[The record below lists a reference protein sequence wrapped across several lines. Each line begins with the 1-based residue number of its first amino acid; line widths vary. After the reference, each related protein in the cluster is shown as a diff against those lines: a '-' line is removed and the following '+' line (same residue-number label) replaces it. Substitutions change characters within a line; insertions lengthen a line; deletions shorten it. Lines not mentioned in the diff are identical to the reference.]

1 MPNDN
6 YDKVFALVKNKGPV
20 LPVQVVKEIGGNTF
34 FAGAILSQLV
44 DAKKIHLSFAKIGSS
59 PVYYADGQEAK
70 LQDLYKYLHEK
81 EQKAFDLLK
90 EEGILRDDIL
100 EPVMRVALRN
110 IKDFAVPLEV
120 TVNGDNYLFWKWYL
134 LPEEDM
140 KNKINDVL
148 EKTLK
153 REEIKPKEILE
164 HKTET
169 VAQEQLHHEI
179 QAHIEFEK
187 EEPVREI
194 PKKIVEEIKKEKEIV
209 FVSDKDEFMKKIHKY
224 FEDNKIKILNC
235 SIIKKNSEIDFII
248 EVPSAVGSLEYFC
261 KCRNKK
267 RCNEGD
273 LSMAYLQGQLK
284 KLPVLMIAAGDITKR
299 ASEMLS
305 KDFKNMVV
313 KSLK

>member
-6 YDKVFALVKNKGPV
+6 YEKVLALVKNKGPI

-59 PVYYADGQEAK
+59 PVYYVTGQEEK

-81 EQKAFDLLK
+81 EQKAFDMLK
-90 EEGILRDDIL
+90 KEGVLRDDSL
-100 EPVMRVALRN
+100 EPVTRVALRN
-110 IKDFAVPLEV
+110 IKDFAIPLEV

-140 KNKINDVL
+140 KSKINEIL

-153 REEIKPKEILE
+153 KEEPKEILE
-164 HKTET
+164 HKPEPIKPE
-169 VAQEQLHHEI
+169 EQIRHEV
-179 QAHIEFEK
+179 QAHIDLEK
-187 EEPVREI
+187 EPVREI
-194 PKKIVEEIKKEKEIV
+194 PKEIIEEIKKEKEVV
-209 FVSDKDEFMKKIHKY
+209 FVSDKDEFMKKVYKY
-224 FEDNKIKILNC
+224 FEENKIKVLNC
-235 SIIKKNSEIDFII
+235 SIIKKNAEIDFII

-261 KCRNKK
+261 KARNKK

-284 KLPVLMIAAGDITKR
+284 KLPVLMITAGDITKR

-305 KDFKNMVV
+305 KDFKNMVI